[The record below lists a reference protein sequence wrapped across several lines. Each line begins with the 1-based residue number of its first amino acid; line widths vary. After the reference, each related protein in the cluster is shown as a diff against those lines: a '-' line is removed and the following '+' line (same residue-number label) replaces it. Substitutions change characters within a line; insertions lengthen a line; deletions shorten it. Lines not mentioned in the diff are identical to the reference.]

1 MSGHSLPPPQ
11 VQGGARGW
19 TRSWNL
25 LPCLIIYRVWT
36 LNGNDHII
44 LRPSSFY
51 IMSKSWVRQ
60 TALIERTAVLGSD
73 MIFPG
78 SSVFLISSVCHP
90 PSHSSGR
97 LLMGCKLEYN
107 ISWTCFVLCLGN
119 CIRARVGFSG
129 FGQQNCVVFKHR
141 ISLPSLNEMRCACW
155 LHKKVDWRK
164 RKCRTGKMKKKKSKW
179 NEARA
184 ENQRVAIYRARLGKP
199 NKSRAK

>member
-1 MSGHSLPPPQ
+1 MFDYLSGVDVERKWSY
-11 VQGGARGW
+11 
-19 TRSWNL
+19 RSSPVVFL
-25 LPCLIIYRVWT
+25 YDVE
-36 LNGNDHII
+36 
-44 LRPSSFY
+44 
-51 IMSKSWVRQ
+51 IMSETNRSNRENCSVRV
-60 TALIERTAVLGSD
+60 RYD
-73 MIFPG
+73 
-78 SSVFLISSVCHP
+78 ISRVINFSYLVSCHP
-90 PSHSSGR
+90 SSHSSGR
-97 LLMGCKLEYN
+97 LLMGCELEYN

-141 ISLPSLNEMRCACW
+141 ISLPSCACW

-199 NKSRAK
+199 NKSQAK